1 MWKQKGLNDHNIRKY
16 GGRVL
21 NAVITIELMN
31 VKKAPPQNSG
41 SAFTLWLKRT
51 NICYLIYYL
60 GNETI
65 YVPRKHVN
73 AKTDKSVYSLQ
84 KK

>member
-1 MWKQKGLNDHNIRKY
+1 MMWKQKGLNDHNIRKY

-21 NAVITIELMN
+21 NAVITLELMN

-51 NICYLIYYL
+51 NIW
-60 GNETI
+60 
-65 YVPRKHVN
+65 
-73 AKTDKSVYSLQ
+73 
-84 KK
+84 